1 MQTVITT
8 KGLCKAYG
16 RQFAVDHL
24 DLAVPEGCVYGFI
37 GPNGAGKSTTMKM
50 LLGLIHPSAGQVTL
64 LGQPMNAQNRLALLQ
79 KTGSLIESPAGY
91 GHLTGQENLEIV
103 ADLKGVP
110 CKDIA
115 RVLDIVHLTGDKYR
129 KVREYSLG
137 MRQRLGIAQALL
149 GSPQLL
155 ILDEPTNGLDPAGIQ
170 EMRALIAGMPDACG
184 ATVLISSHLL
194 SELEQ
199 IVGQVGILNKGRLLF
214 QGPLRELQR
223 HSLGDIELRVLR
235 PQKAAE
241 TLRQSGIRAEA
252 GADGL
257 FTLPPLRAE
266 LLAELVHTLADRGAG
281 VVGHQ
286 PPHQDAGGNFPEPD
300 RPGRGGRRGG
310 GAPCLKPCMPSSR
323 KPAAGAMFRSRW
335 AWALVVILWVGATYE
350 IESETDRARC
360 FTMLFYAVPLLNTIV
375 MPLGMAALASRLW
388 DCEDQRRKLQTAAD
402 AAEPGKPVRRES
414 RHGPAGKPAGLPC

>member
-110 CKDIA
+110 RKDIA

-170 EMRALIAGMPDACG
+170 EMRALIAVMPDACG

-214 QGPLRELQR
+214 QGPLRDLQR

-281 VVGHQ
+281 VVGISRRTKTLEEIFLSLT
-286 PPHQDAGGNFPEPD
+286 GPE
-300 RPGRGGRRGG
+300 
-310 GAPCLKPCMPSSR
+310 GADGEE
-323 KPAAGAMFRSRW
+323 AA
-335 AWALVVILWVGATYE
+335 
-350 IESETDRARC
+350 
-360 FTMLFYAVPLLNTIV
+360 
-375 MPLGMAALASRLW
+375 
-388 DCEDQRRKLQTAAD
+388 
-402 AAEPGKPVRRES
+402 
-414 RHGPAGKPAGLPC
+414 RHA

>member
-16 RQFAVDHL
+16 RQFDVDHL

-110 CKDIA
+110 RKDIA

-214 QGPLRELQR
+214 QGPLRDLQR

-241 TLRQSGIRAEA
+241 TLQQSGIRAEA

-281 VVGHQ
+281 VVGISRRTKTLEEIFLSLT
-286 PPHQDAGGNFPEPD
+286 GPE
-300 RPGRGGRRGG
+300 
-310 GAPCLKPCMPSSR
+310 GADGEE
-323 KPAAGAMFRSRW
+323 AA
-335 AWALVVILWVGATYE
+335 
-350 IESETDRARC
+350 
-360 FTMLFYAVPLLNTIV
+360 
-375 MPLGMAALASRLW
+375 
-388 DCEDQRRKLQTAAD
+388 
-402 AAEPGKPVRRES
+402 
-414 RHGPAGKPAGLPC
+414 RHA

>member
-64 LGQPMNAQNRLALLQ
+64 LGQPLNAQNRLALLQ

-110 CKDIA
+110 RKDIA
-115 RVLDIVHLTGDKYR
+115 RVLDIVHLTDDKYR

-214 QGPLRELQR
+214 QGPLRDLQR

-281 VVGHQ
+281 VVGISRRTKTLEEIFLSLT
-286 PPHQDAGGNFPEPD
+286 GPE
-300 RPGRGGRRGG
+300 
-310 GAPCLKPCMPSSR
+310 GADGEE
-323 KPAAGAMFRSRW
+323 AA
-335 AWALVVILWVGATYE
+335 
-350 IESETDRARC
+350 
-360 FTMLFYAVPLLNTIV
+360 
-375 MPLGMAALASRLW
+375 
-388 DCEDQRRKLQTAAD
+388 
-402 AAEPGKPVRRES
+402 
-414 RHGPAGKPAGLPC
+414 RHA

>member
-64 LGQPMNAQNRLALLQ
+64 LGQPLNAQNRLALLQ

-110 CKDIA
+110 RKDIA

-214 QGPLRELQR
+214 QGPLRDLQR

-257 FTLPPLRAE
+257 FTLPPMRAE

-281 VVGHQ
+281 VVGISRRTKTLEEIFLSLT
-286 PPHQDAGGNFPEPD
+286 GPE
-300 RPGRGGRRGG
+300 
-310 GAPCLKPCMPSSR
+310 GADGEE
-323 KPAAGAMFRSRW
+323 AA
-335 AWALVVILWVGATYE
+335 
-350 IESETDRARC
+350 
-360 FTMLFYAVPLLNTIV
+360 
-375 MPLGMAALASRLW
+375 
-388 DCEDQRRKLQTAAD
+388 
-402 AAEPGKPVRRES
+402 
-414 RHGPAGKPAGLPC
+414 RHA

>member
-110 CKDIA
+110 RKDIA

-149 GSPQLL
+149 GSPRLL

-214 QGPLRELQR
+214 QGPLRDLQR

-281 VVGHQ
+281 VVGINRRTKTLEEIFLSLT
-286 PPHQDAGGNFPEPD
+286 GPE
-300 RPGRGGRRGG
+300 
-310 GAPCLKPCMPSSR
+310 GADGEE
-323 KPAAGAMFRSRW
+323 AA
-335 AWALVVILWVGATYE
+335 
-350 IESETDRARC
+350 
-360 FTMLFYAVPLLNTIV
+360 
-375 MPLGMAALASRLW
+375 
-388 DCEDQRRKLQTAAD
+388 
-402 AAEPGKPVRRES
+402 
-414 RHGPAGKPAGLPC
+414 RHA